1 MVDIVSY
8 GSWVSPISPSDAA
21 AADGGP
27 EWVGLHG
34 NHVYWTERRPTEDG
48 RIALVR
54 ADRDGRRADVLPA
67 GWNLRNR
74 VHEYGGRPWTMVT
87 TPDGDR
93 IAFTNWDDQ
102 RIYLVDPG
110 SAAPPVPI
118 SPSPDRPHGVRY
130 ADLSPGPGGTSVWC
144 VRETVTGDAPTDVR
158 RDLVAV
164 SVSGAAANKASEVV
178 ELAASH
184 HFMSGP
190 KLSPDGRH
198 AAWIGWEH
206 PAMPWDGTELCV
218 AAVGEDGF
226 AAHRVVA
233 GGPDQSVC
241 QVDWED
247 DGHLLALVDP
257 DGWWN
262 LHRVALDGSLTNL
275 APCTAEIGGPLW
287 RLGARWFTSLGGGRF
302 AVVRSGRLAVLDEHA
317 GTVTDVD
324 VEPSVWLSDLA
335 FSDGVLVSAA
345 GSPSR
350 AMAVV
355 TLDMSTGT
363 LTALTPQPEGLPDA
377 RYLPQPEERVFPS
390 PDGRSIPAYVYPP
403 SNPDFAAAEG
413 ELPPFVVSVH
423 GGPTGRASAV
433 LNLGI
438 AFFTSRGIGV
448 VAVNYGGST
457 GHGREYREALNG
469 QWGVVDVQ
477 DCATVASALAAE
489 GTADPDRLAVRG
501 GSAGGWTAAASMTS
515 VDTYRC
521 ATIMY
526 PILDLSGWTN
536 TGGETHDFESRYV
549 ESLVGRLPEHHDR
562 YITRSP
568 INHLDELAGPVL
580 LLQGLEDEI
589 CPPEQADRFVAGLD
603 GSGIPH
609 AYLTF
614 AGEQHGFRQAK
625 HIVAALEAE
634 LSFYGQVF
642 GFEPVDVP
650 VLELR
655 R

>member
-1 MVDIVSY
+1 VVDIVSY

-21 AADGGP
+21 AAGGGP

-34 NHVYWTERRPTEDG
+34 KHVYWAERRPTEGG

-54 ADRDGRRADVLPA
+54 LDPDGHAADVLP
-67 GWNLRNR
+67 GEWNVRNR
-74 VHEYGGRPWTMVT
+74 VHEYGGRPWTMLT
-87 TPDGDR
+87 TPDGAR

-102 RIYLVDPG
+102 RVYLVDPE
-110 SAAPPVPI
+110 SAAAPVPI
-118 SPSPDRPHGVRY
+118 SPVPERPHGIRY

-144 VRETVTGDAPTDVR
+144 VRETVTGDAPTDIR
-158 RDLVAV
+158 RDLVALP
-164 SVSGAAANKASEVV
+164 VSGADPVV
-178 ELAASH
+178 LAASH

-198 AAWIGWEH
+198 AAWIGWDH

-218 AAVGEDGF
+218 AAVGANGF
-226 AAHRVVA
+226 EPHRVLA
-233 GGPDQSVC
+233 GGPDQAVC
-241 QVDWED
+241 QADWED

-262 LHRVALDGSLTNL
+262 VHRVGLDGSMTNL
-275 APCTAEIGGPLW
+275 APCAAEIGGPLW
-287 RLGARWFTSLGGGRF
+287 RLGARWCTPLGGGRF
-302 AVVRSGRLAVLDEHA
+302 AVLRSGRLAVLDEHA
-317 GTVTDVD
+317 GTITDVA

-335 FSDGVLVSAA
+335 YADGVLVSAA

-355 TLDMSTGT
+355 TVDLATGT
-363 LTALTPQPEGLPDA
+363 LSELTPQPGELPDD
-377 RYLPQPEERVFPS
+377 RYLPRPEERVFAG

-403 SNPDFAAAEG
+403 RNPDFAAGDG
-413 ELPPFVVSVH
+413 ERPPFVVLVH
-423 GGPTGRASAV
+423 GGPTGRFSPV
-433 LNLGI
+433 LSLNI

-457 GHGREYREALNG
+457 GHGRAFREALNE

-477 DCATVASALAAE
+477 DCAAVAAALAAE

-501 GSAGGWTAAASMTS
+501 GSAGGWTAAASMTT

-526 PILDLSGWTN
+526 PILDLSGWTDI
-536 TGGETHDFESRYV
+536 GGETHDFESRYV
-549 ESLVGRLPEHHDR
+549 ESLVGRLPEHRDR
-562 YITRSP
+562 YVTRSP
-568 INHLDELAGPVL
+568 INHVDRLAGPVL

-603 GSGIPH
+603 GSGVPH

-614 AGEQHGFRQAK
+614 EGEQHGFRQAK

-642 GFEPVDVP
+642 GFEPVGVP